1 MRVVDVVSLLEAVRE
16 RLHEAGDL
24 ASGYAGQEMP
34 AQQNSASTSIARSR
48 LDALK
53 AMSKEGRSDANKIDA
68 KRGYPSITSH

>member
-1 MRVVDVVSLLEAVRE
+1 MRTLDVVSLLEAVQV

-24 ASGYAGQEMP
+24 VTGYDGQEMP
-34 AQQNSASTSIARSR
+34 AQQHSASTSVAKSR

-53 AMSKEGRSDANKIDA
+53 AMAKAGRSDANTIDA